1 MGLIWLGTKAARG
14 PCWLYPYL
22 AMQGELIHVFGSF
35 ASIPLMAN
43 SLVLSS
49 GPAGDLQAFRP
60 LPNGGLA
67 SHSLAYKST
76 RLIARAVN
84 GMQMALAEAYINGME
99 IPDSLYRAMLH
110 GTMPTLF
117 RSFPGLL
124 APYEWVLTE
133 SDRLAESSGELMKI
147 QYDLP
152 QTMLNGMLGDW
163 EPIYPKYSM
172 GLWEN
177 GAADLEE
184 SQKQMIDQL
193 IERLGI
199 EDGDHILDFGCG
211 WGCVPNYIMSKFAN
225 VRFTGV
231 NLSHQQCTYM
241 RAKMNDP
248 RSQLSSGRFTLLEG
262 DLNDIEFAEK
272 FDKIVSVGVF
282 CHVGN
287 LTQSLQKLASLL
299 KPQGRALIHI
309 ITVRI
314 PNNMSS
320 GFTHKYI
327 FPHGRYWNHDAIPS
341 HSRDLKTVKR
351 WYINGMNYHQTLT
364 HWLHRFDAR
373 QSEFQ
378 GLDYGMDYARFRR
391 IWRFYLLLLGT
402 IFATCDGEYNGNGQ
416 NLLTHA
422 DASGPG

>member
-1 MGLIWLGTKAARG
+1 M
-14 PCWLYPYL
+14 
-22 AMQGELIHVFGSF
+22 
-35 ASIPLMAN
+35 
-43 SLVLSS
+43 
-49 GPAGDLQAFRP
+49 
-60 LPNGGLA
+60 
-67 SHSLAYKST
+67 
-76 RLIARAVN
+76 ARAVN
-84 GMQMALAEAYINGME
+84 GVQMALAEAYINGAE
-99 IPDSLYRAMLH
+99 IPDSWYRAMLH
-110 GTMPTLF
+110 GSMPTLF

-177 GAADLEE
+177 GASDLEE
-184 SQKQMIDQL
+184 SQKQMIDQ
-193 IERLGI
+193 IIDRLGI

-211 WGCVPNYIMSKFAN
+211 WGCVPNYILSKFAN

-231 NLSHQQCTYM
+231 NLSHQQCNYM
-241 RAKMNDP
+241 RAKMTDP

-262 DLNDIEFAEK
+262 DLNDIEFNEK

-287 LTQSLQKLASLL
+287 LTQSLRKLASLL

-309 ITVRI
+309 ITVRT

-327 FPHGRYWNHDAIPS
+327 FPHGRYWNHDAIPN

-364 HWLHRFDAR
+364 EWLHRFDAR
-373 QSEFQ
+373 QDEFK

-416 NLLTHA
+416 YLLTHA
-422 DASGPG
+422 DASGLG